1 MQYTLTPN
9 AVYTHTAYRL
19 RTHLRLTD
27 FSTGCTASH
36 LLLVVFTACARL
48 GSLFAACARLLR
60 APGAETIRK
69 ALLASLPD
77 QDELQRR
84 LNRALAADLP
94 RTVRRRRQRL
104 AADLH
109 LRPYHGLPYT
119 DPAEVYRSQARSGT
133 THFHAYATAYL
144 VYRGQRFTV
153 ALTAVRRGEAL
164 ADVLRRLLRQAARAG
179 VRPCLLLLD
188 RGFCSVAVIRYLQA
202 ARCPFLMPLVCRG
215 RQADHPRGPSGSRV
229 FLSWRRSGWGRYT
242 LHDEKGRPATVSVCV
257 RCCRPRRRGRR
268 RGLQRLVYAYWGVRP
283 GSTDWVRQT
292 YRQRFGV
299 ESSYRQLGEAL
310 PRASTRN
317 PVVRLFLVGV
327 ALLLRN
333 VWVWLHYA
341 VLSTPRRGG
350 RRLNLE
356 RLRFKALLLMLLHVA
371 EERFGIRDEV
381 PSERP
386 VWNTLNT

>member
-1 MQYTLTPN
+1 MQYTLTPH

-215 RQADHPRGPSGSRV
+215 RKADHPRGPSGSRV
-229 FLSWRRSGWGRYT
+229 FLSWRRSGFSRYT

-257 RCCRPRRRGRR
+257 RWCTPTGACGPVRRTGCVRPTGSGSGWRAVTASWGRRCRGPARATRWCGCSWSGWRCCCATCGCGCITPCCRPPG
-268 RGLQRLVYAYWGVRP
+268 GAGG
-283 GSTDWVRQT
+283 GSTWS
-292 YRQRFGV
+292 GCG
-299 ESSYRQLGEAL
+299 S
-310 PRASTRN
+310 
-317 PVVRLFLVGV
+317 
-327 ALLLRN
+327 
-333 VWVWLHYA
+333 
-341 VLSTPRRGG
+341 RRCC
-350 RRLNLE
+350 
-356 RLRFKALLLMLLHVA
+356 
-371 EERFGIRDEV
+371 
-381 PSERP
+381 
-386 VWNTLNT
+386 